1 MKKKLK
7 KGIIV
12 LALLALAA
20 LIVSRFLH
28 RADRAEEE
36 TRPTVTVPLTSA
48 AFFSSCIASPTFS

>member
-7 KGIIV
+7 RGIIV

-28 RADRAEEE
+28 RADRAE
-36 TRPTVTVPLTSA
+36 
-48 AFFSSCIASPTFS
+48 